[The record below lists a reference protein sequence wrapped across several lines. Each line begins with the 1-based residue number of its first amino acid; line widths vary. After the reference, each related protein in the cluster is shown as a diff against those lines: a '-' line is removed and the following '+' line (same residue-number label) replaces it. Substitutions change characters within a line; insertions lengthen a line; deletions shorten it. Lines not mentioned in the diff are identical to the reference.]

1 MPESFGARLRE
12 QRERQ
17 QIVLA
22 AIADQTKI
30 KLSLL
35 EGLERDDISRWPDG
49 IFRRAYI
56 RAYASAIGLDA
67 DVVLRDF
74 LQMYPEPV
82 DEIATEATGG
92 AAGGPPTRLRYLVG
106 TAIGALARLP
116 RSKAQN
122 PPSPIADVAT
132 APAVPKSM
140 VEPSPAPATEP
151 SEPDPDLLSAAQLC
165 TSLSRIDDVRQAKP
179 LLDQIA
185 RVFDAT
191 GLMLWTWDAGR
202 EKLMPTLARGYSPQ
216 VLAHLPGV
224 RRDAHNATAAA
235 FRSARPCTVDG
246 GDAASGA
253 LVVPLMAPRGCVG
266 VLALELPRHRERLQS
281 VRALAMIVAA
291 QLARLLVVTSS
302 AGGETVAPA
311 GAAEALA
318 VS

>member
-1 MPESFGARLRE
+1 MSESFGTRLRE

-35 EGLERDDISRWPDG
+35 EGLERDDISRWPTG

-56 RAYASAIGLDA
+56 RAYAAAIGLDA
-67 DVVLRDF
+67 DVILREF
-74 LQMYPEPV
+74 LQIYPEPV
-82 DEIATEATGG
+82 EEVATDAPNG

-106 TAIGALARLP
+106 TAVGALTRFQ
-116 RSKAQN
+116 RSKAQD
-122 PPSPIADVAT
+122 PPSAIAGVAA
-132 APAVPKSM
+132 APAVPTSTA
-140 VEPSPAPATEP
+140 EPLPMPAEP
-151 SEPDPDLLSAAQLC
+151 SEPVPDLLSTAQLC
-165 TSLSRIDDVRQAKP
+165 TSLSRIDDLREATP

-185 RVFDAT
+185 RVFDAA
-191 GLMLWTWDAGR
+191 GLMLWTWDASR

-224 RRDAHNATAAA
+224 RRDAQNATAAA

-246 GDAASGA
+246 GDAANGA
-253 LVVPLMAPRGCVG
+253 LEVPLMAPRGCVG
-266 VLALELPRHRERLQS
+266 VLALELPRHREKLQS

-291 QLARLLVVTSS
+291 QLARLLVAASS
-302 AGGETVAPA
+302 VDAENIAPA
-311 GAAEALA
+311 GAQEALA
-318 VS
+318 LS